1 MPRTIR
7 FPSSF
12 FPKYP
17 GGERVCARG
26 LAPFPAFRPRS
37 VISGIPGPNVA
48 KGGAAPSAFGL
59 TPGIFREKRRQKDR
73 HNLRSAPLTRDFL
86 AGIRAPAYIARMIVV
101 FDITERVRLSE
112 RFTGESRS
120 ALARL

>member
-1 MPRTIR
+1 M
-7 FPSSF
+7 
-12 FPKYP
+12 
-17 GGERVCARG
+17 
-26 LAPFPAFRPRS
+26 
-37 VISGIPGPNVA
+37 
-48 KGGAAPSAFGL
+48 
-59 TPGIFREKRRQKDR
+59 EKRRQKNR